1 MAIQIAA
8 FNHLLNQHPAR
19 RAELAAHAGRRV
31 AIALPPLHVAG
42 VITEEGW
49 LAACDGE
56 PEARLKLRHGAVLSH
71 LTGQAPQLSDIALEG
86 DAELASA
93 VGRIVG
99 QLHWHASEDLS
110 RVFGDVAAQR
120 MENLARGLFGF
131 KGQLAFRLADGWIEH
146 LREEAPLLASRH
158 LVQRFVAEVDHL
170 RDDAGRLD
178 KRLERLEAAFNHKQ
192 NSQT

>member
-31 AIALPPLHVAG
+31 AIALPPLEVVG
-42 VITEEGW
+42 VITAEGW
-49 LAACDGE
+49 LASCDGE
-56 PEARLKLRHGAVLSH
+56 PEARLKLRHGAMLSQ
-71 LTGQAPQLSDIALEG
+71 LSGQAPRLSDISLDG
-86 DAELASA
+86 DVELASA

-99 QLHWHASEDLS
+99 QLRWHAGEDLS
-110 RVFGDVAAQR
+110 RVFGDAAAER

-158 LVQRFVAEVDHL
+158 LVQRFVADVDRL

-178 KRLERLEAAFNHKQ
+178 KRLARLEAELNKQ

>member
-1 MAIQIAA
+1 
-8 FNHLLNQHPAR
+8 
-19 RAELAAHAGRRV
+19 
-31 AIALPPLHVAG
+31 
-42 VITEEGW
+42 
-49 LAACDGE
+49 
-56 PEARLKLRHGAVLSH
+56 
-71 LTGQAPQLSDIALEG
+71 
-86 DAELASA
+86 
-93 VGRIVG
+93 
-99 QLHWHASEDLS
+99 
-110 RVFGDVAAQR
+110 

-178 KRLERLEAAFNHKQ
+178 KRLERLEAAFNPKQ